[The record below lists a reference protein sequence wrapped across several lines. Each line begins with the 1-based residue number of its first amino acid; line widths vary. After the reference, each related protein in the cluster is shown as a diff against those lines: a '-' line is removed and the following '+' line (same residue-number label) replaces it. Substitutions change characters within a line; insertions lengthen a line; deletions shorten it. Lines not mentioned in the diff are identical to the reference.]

1 MLAVHIKQLKGAD
14 EIISQSNFI
23 RDKIRPYI
31 SFENDTNS
39 IEFHVPIK
47 VHPNDDGNLP
57 DFSQLEPADFVNK
70 KYVDEQISNIKN
82 GASAQYDT
90 LKEIEDAVKLLLT
103 SGTGGAN
110 GSGQMVLA
118 GVESSHADGL
128 PIGNISIGENE
139 YIFKVDLQ
147 QLLSN
152 TTDVLR
158 FSRMP
163 YIVNAETLPAGDESN
178 NHIATTAF
186 VHTIINNLKDGVRAE
201 LNTLDRIAYA
211 INNDPEFSK
220 HVTEKIDNA
229 VNQKLDIND
238 ITITVPESD
247 IAGATVIGNIFLNG
261 NDYEFKIDLAP
272 FAPVNSPVFTGT
284 PVVPDIDNVTE
295 DTSQAVNASFVQ
307 RVTDKKISDAVT
319 DIKGDNPVLDNLK
332 KISVALNNDISYA
345 SHVADSLH
353 DINSS
358 IGSIANSVANL
369 NSSAGNAELGAGL
382 RSIDSLTVEK
392 DMILYT
398 TNRNEYD
405 STPLT
410 ETGRNLLI
418 HNSVNDIRDFL
429 DVPQKDGSNA
439 FGDWDI
445 RAKSA
450 VKATNDALGQE
461 ISTTYAKKSD
471 IPNIKVTVS
480 DSATTANIG
489 LIQIDNELYPLN
501 VDLEPYAPVQDP
513 HFEGEPTAPTPD
525 INDRSTKIA
534 TTKFVG
540 NVVDEKVAELVDGA
554 PDALNTL
561 NELATAMGR
570 DSVFSTTVLN
580 RIADKQNKSDALT
593 SLTETANLSNK
604 IVYTDGTGE
613 YKNANISSFVRNS
626 LLGANSAT
634 DVRNVI
640 NAAAKGEGGTGNT
653 GSTGNSIADNVS
665 LQVSLSS
672 DQPQA
677 FDGSESATVI
687 GVQGILP
694 VAHGGTGS
702 DNLNDITVGSAV
714 KDGNGSVISST
725 YAKLTG
731 DTFSGDIKMYSPASF
746 QIIEG
751 SAVYTA
757 AHANNILTYKF
768 GYVGVEDYSA
778 GMQILNDPGTD
789 IGHDIVFFGGN
800 RMLLY
805 SGTRI
810 NELYGNT
817 ASAAH
822 SIPATGADNSLYLLS
837 DNQITFKSN
846 LSDFANAHTMTFNN
860 GILTAPVI
868 KGNLQDSK
876 GNSVEDTYLTKEEAQ
891 TAFATKNTVTTTDP
905 GLMPPLEGV
914 PSKFLN
920 SSGQWV
926 TITGSGS
933 SGGTGS
939 GTSVLYSEGQ
949 GISIQ
954 DNIVSIKSATEN
966 ELGGIRLGNGITVD
980 AANRISIPL
989 ASNVENGL
997 MSTADVEKLA
1007 SMTEGAE
1014 PNVIKAV
1021 AINNVIKNPDSN
1033 GTVNISVPD
1042 ISNKAD
1048 KSDLDDYVKSV
1059 SGMGLSSNDFTDD
1072 EKEKLRNIGPG
1083 ATRNTAGTGIDITD
1097 GIINVKQGSKSQKG
1111 ILQVGSNLEENNGVI
1126 SLSGDNVTA
1135 ALGYTPVNSS
1145 NIPVVMQ
1152 GASSSKNGQA
1162 GLVPAP
1168 KKGEQDLF
1176 LRADGSWAAPENTG
1190 TGQSS
1195 SGTGTEYKAGEGLT
1209 LNTSTNTFH
1218 VNTAS
1223 EDETGG
1229 IKLGNQVTVDNSGT
1243 ISVKAAT
1250 TSNPGLMTAAQV
1262 TKLNNVENSITGYQI
1277 PAATTAKIGG
1287 VIAGNGIA
1295 IATDGRISLETAGN
1309 EIGGIK
1315 LGNQVT
1321 VDASNR
1327 ISIKAASAN
1336 NNGLLTSALF
1346 TKLSNVD
1353 INAQPN
1359 VIETVKLNGTSITP
1373 DSSKAIN
1380 IDISGKA
1387 DSSILSNYV
1396 QKSGTKVLSDKNFTA
1411 AYENSLKAVAG
1422 ATKNSAGKNVSIG
1435 SAGDINVATG
1445 SMSVPGVL
1453 QVGSNISVDSVGV
1466 ISLTKI
1472 NVTSALGYTPAN
1484 KTDTADN
1491 FQGATSSANGQAG
1504 FVPAP
1509 LKAQRTY
1516 FLKGDGT
1523 WAIPANTDTKYT
1535 VDSNTGLSINNT
1547 VISGK
1552 VATNSDYGMIKVPAV
1567 TTSNLSLTADG
1578 ILSVPLA
1585 TSVQPGVIKLAEGKQ
1600 ANLTR
1605 FLRGD
1610 GTWTVPANAT
1620 STEPG
1625 LMSAADKKILDSVNN
1640 NYVIKSNALSNV
1652 SANGTALTFTK
1663 ANGDTVK
1670 ITTADTNDKVA
1681 QNKVTLNSGYPILLA
1696 AVASAT
1702 ANIAASNVNFAQGI
1716 LINPKTSM
1724 ISGAS
1729 LNGNADTA
1737 TKLATARTLKVSLN
1751 YTNTGSFD
1759 GSANVATIG
1768 VGGTLQPAQG
1778 GTGTTVN
1785 PSMLINLGSTSAANI
1800 FAASPRPGVTGTL
1813 QPAQGG
1819 TGQTN
1824 LDNVTVGT
1832 AKKSNAL
1839 TNTVYINGTSFN
1851 GIENIILTGICK
1863 TAAATAEKAVTING
1877 VATPVAD
1884 ALFAITFNVINTA
1897 ENPKLNINGDS
1908 RFLYKDGKKLTVD
1921 NKAFTNTTYQTVLI
1935 KALTLPAAKD
1945 GFIKNENA
1953 WAIVENNVSLSSD
1966 LIQGVLPVGKGGT
1979 GSTNLDSVTVGA
1991 AKKDGAGSVIAST
2004 YAKLAGAAFS
2014 GSITAPAVSVN
2025 SNMITSSLKANSISS
2040 FTASDDIILAKK
2052 SSIEGIN
2059 IKAQLGSYFGIKGSS
2074 TFDGIKILGA
2084 YYKTMNSVSGNATV
2098 SVESDTV
2105 QSSYG
2110 HDVLVQGGQKLIL
2123 MGGDNAINAY
2133 SSHTYGKPVDHA
2145 GQAAYM
2151 LNEGTDEGLYLLSDH
2166 DIIVRSDMN
2175 TLSKF
2180 KEYKFSGGTV
2190 TAPNFYGTNVSVSG
2204 TAYGTTGRFSGDV
2217 FANRLRMGSYF
2228 YTELLENVTN
2238 GIADGQESM
2247 IYAGNNLFLV
2257 AGEGARTAVRNA
2269 GNLLSSEIQA
2279 SIAANPYASLW
2290 AGKTISSTMPASLQ
2304 ASLLADILTS
2314 SKGKDSSGN
2323 ATIGYKYNT
2332 WQSAKLVDQ
2341 PSIKSVLHPDF
2352 RWNYSYREDI
2362 NIVADDAVF
2371 IYTSGCNYPS
2381 SIATGAQDETLIRT
2395 ASFNGK
2401 TFGAID
2407 GSFSGNI
2414 TATGNITAHN
2424 FVVSDVPA
2432 DKDSLSGSLTS
2443 VFQVRMATNDFFRI
2457 AVGGWGNN
2465 GYAEL
2470 ATADDGTE
2478 PIYVRQYKSNFGSVV
2493 GAEAVLLDGSH
2504 NSKFPGTVSVGAVTA
2519 TNLSTFN
2526 KGINASNKSTIVG
2539 GSLTS
2544 ATIDSPKITS
2554 TATIDTISATKATIN
2569 TVSATNATITTL
2581 TATNATVK
2589 TGASL
2594 ASATISSAQ
2603 IPKVTVSTE
2612 ASITTA
2618 TIGSKLNLT
2627 GQASVSGTVTLSGTV
2642 NINNKVNLGTS
2653 STPQTL
2659 VMYENC
2665 LVGNTLA
2672 NTVNGSQTFQGLKIL
2687 KPNSTAKEGNDVVLN
2702 AGQNLILSTGEYP
2715 ITGYVQG
2722 VNASSIPSFMEAVAG
2737 TGETIYLATDNQIVF
2752 ALNCGGSAPQTA
2764 KFKNTGV
2771 LVLPAGIE
2779 GKILTTTAG
2788 TVAGSMWL
2796 I

>member
-1 MLAVHIKQLKGAD
+1 MIMLAVHIKQLKGAD

-23 RDKIRPYI
+23 RDEIRPYI

-70 KYVDEQISNIKN
+70 QYVDEQISNIKN

-110 GSGQMVLA
+110 GSGQIVLA

-163 YIVNAETLPAGDESN
+163 YIVNAEPLPAGDESN

-186 VHTIINNLKDGVRAE
+186 VHSIINNLKDGVRAE

-211 INNDPEFSK
+211 INNDPEFFR
-220 HVTEKIDNA
+220 T
-229 VNQKLDIND
+229 VNSTIENSVLNKLDRND
-238 ITITVPESD
+238 ITIETEVS
-247 IAGATVIGNIFLNG
+247 ANVNAVHIGSITLEDEIYHFN
-261 NDYEFKIDLAP
+261 IDLTP

-284 PVVPDIDNVTE
+284 PVVPDIDNVAE
-295 DTSQAVNASFVQ
+295 NTSQAVNASFVQ
-307 RVTDKKISDAVT
+307 RVTDKKMSNAVT
-319 DIKGDNPVLDNLK
+319 DIKGNNPVLDNLE

-358 IGSIANSVANL
+358 IGSIADSVANL
-369 NSSAGNAELGAGL
+369 NSSTGNAELGAGL
-382 RSIDSLTVEK
+382 RSIDNLTVEK
-392 DMILYT
+392 DRILYT

-418 HNSVNDIRDFL
+418 HNSVDDIRDFL

-439 FGDWDI
+439 FGNWDI
-445 RAKSA
+445 QAKSA
-450 VKATNDALGQE
+450 VKAVNDALGQE

-471 IPNIKVTVS
+471 IPNIRVTVS
-480 DSATTANIG
+480 DPTTTANVG

-593 SLTETANLSNK
+593 SLTETASLSNK

-613 YKNANISSFVRNS
+613 YKNANISFFVRNS

-634 DVRNVI
+634 EVRNVI
-640 NAAAKGEGGTGNT
+640 NAAAKGEGGT

-672 DQPQA
+672 EQPQA

-694 VAHGGTGS
+694 VTHGGTGS

-746 QIIEG
+746 RIIEG
-751 SAVYTA
+751 GAVYTPP
-757 AHANNILTYKF
+757 HANNILTYKF
-768 GYVGVEDYSA
+768 GYIGAEDYSA
-778 GMQILNDPGTD
+778 GMQILNDQGTD
-789 IGHDIVFFGGN
+789 IGHDIMFFGGN

-805 SGTRI
+805 SGTRS

-817 ASAAH
+817 VSASH

-846 LSDFANAHTMTFNN
+846 LSDFAGAHTMTFNN

-891 TAFATKNTVTTTDP
+891 TAFATKNTVTTTEP

-926 TITGSGS
+926 TITGSGG
-933 SGGTGS
+933 SGSAGS
-939 GTSVLYSEGQ
+939 GTGVLYSEGQ

-980 AANRISIPL
+980 AAGRISIPL

-1014 PNVIKAV
+1014 PNAIKAV
-1021 AINNVIKNPDSN
+1021 AINNVIENPDNN
-1033 GTVNISVPD
+1033 GTVHISVPD

-1048 KSDLDDYVKSV
+1048 KNDLNDYVKSV

-1072 EKEKLRNIGPG
+1072 EKEKLYNIDPG

-1126 SLSGDNVTA
+1126 DLSGDNVIA

-1162 GLVPAP
+1162 GLVTAL

-1223 EDETGG
+1223 GDETGG
-1229 IKLGNQVTVDNSGT
+1229 IKLGNQVTVDNSGI

-1262 TKLNNVENSITGYQI
+1262 TKLNNVANSITGYQM

-1309 EIGGIK
+1309 EIGGIR

-1321 VDASNR
+1321 VDSSNR
-1327 ISIKAASAN
+1327 ISIKAASAS

-1353 INAQPN
+1353 VNAQPN
-1359 VIETVKLNGTSITP
+1359 VIETVKLNGTSIKP

-1380 IDISGKA
+1380 IDISSKA

-1422 ATKNSAGKNVSIG
+1422 ATKN
-1435 SAGDINVATG
+1435 
-1445 SMSVPGVL
+1445 
-1453 QVGSNISVDSVGV
+1453 
-1466 ISLTKI
+1466 
-1472 NVTSALGYTPAN
+1472 
-1484 KTDTADN
+1484 
-1491 FQGATSSANGQAG
+1491 
-1504 FVPAP
+1504 
-1509 LKAQRTY
+1509 
-1516 FLKGDGT
+1516 
-1523 WAIPANTDTKYT
+1523 
-1535 VDSNTGLSINNT
+1535 
-1547 VISGK
+1547 
-1552 VATNSDYGMIKVPAV
+1552 
-1567 TTSNLSLTADG
+1567 
-1578 ILSVPLA
+1578 
-1585 TSVQPGVIKLAEGKQ
+1585 
-1600 ANLTR
+1600 
-1605 FLRGD
+1605 
-1610 GTWTVPANAT
+1610 
-1620 STEPG
+1620 
-1625 LMSAADKKILDSVNN
+1625 
-1640 NYVIKSNALSNV
+1640 
-1652 SANGTALTFTK
+1652 
-1663 ANGDTVK
+1663 
-1670 ITTADTNDKVA
+1670 
-1681 QNKVTLNSGYPILLA
+1681 
-1696 AVASAT
+1696 
-1702 ANIAASNVNFAQGI
+1702 
-1716 LINPKTSM
+1716 
-1724 ISGAS
+1724 
-1729 LNGNADTA
+1729 
-1737 TKLATARTLKVSLN
+1737 
-1751 YTNTGSFD
+1751 
-1759 GSANVATIG
+1759 
-1768 VGGTLQPAQG
+1768 
-1778 GTGTTVN
+1778 
-1785 PSMLINLGSTSAANI
+1785 
-1800 FAASPRPGVTGTL
+1800 
-1813 QPAQGG
+1813 
-1819 TGQTN
+1819 
-1824 LDNVTVGT
+1824 
-1832 AKKSNAL
+1832 
-1839 TNTVYINGTSFN
+1839 
-1851 GIENIILTGICK
+1851 
-1863 TAAATAEKAVTING
+1863 
-1877 VATPVAD
+1877 
-1884 ALFAITFNVINTA
+1884 
-1897 ENPKLNINGDS
+1897 
-1908 RFLYKDGKKLTVD
+1908 
-1921 NKAFTNTTYQTVLI
+1921 
-1935 KALTLPAAKD
+1935 
-1945 GFIKNENA
+1945 
-1953 WAIVENNVSLSSD
+1953 
-1966 LIQGVLPVGKGGT
+1966 
-1979 GSTNLDSVTVGA
+1979 
-1991 AKKDGAGSVIAST
+1991 
-2004 YAKLAGAAFS
+2004 
-2014 GSITAPAVSVN
+2014 
-2025 SNMITSSLKANSISS
+2025 
-2040 FTASDDIILAKK
+2040 
-2052 SSIEGIN
+2052 
-2059 IKAQLGSYFGIKGSS
+2059 
-2074 TFDGIKILGA
+2074 
-2084 YYKTMNSVSGNATV
+2084 
-2098 SVESDTV
+2098 
-2105 QSSYG
+2105 
-2110 HDVLVQGGQKLIL
+2110 
-2123 MGGDNAINAY
+2123 
-2133 SSHTYGKPVDHA
+2133 
-2145 GQAAYM
+2145 
-2151 LNEGTDEGLYLLSDH
+2151 
-2166 DIIVRSDMN
+2166 
-2175 TLSKF
+2175 
-2180 KEYKFSGGTV
+2180 
-2190 TAPNFYGTNVSVSG
+2190 
-2204 TAYGTTGRFSGDV
+2204 
-2217 FANRLRMGSYF
+2217 
-2228 YTELLENVTN
+2228 
-2238 GIADGQESM
+2238 
-2247 IYAGNNLFLV
+2247 
-2257 AGEGARTAVRNA
+2257 
-2269 GNLLSSEIQA
+2269 
-2279 SIAANPYASLW
+2279 
-2290 AGKTISSTMPASLQ
+2290 
-2304 ASLLADILTS
+2304 
-2314 SKGKDSSGN
+2314 
-2323 ATIGYKYNT
+2323 
-2332 WQSAKLVDQ
+2332 
-2341 PSIKSVLHPDF
+2341 
-2352 RWNYSYREDI
+2352 
-2362 NIVADDAVF
+2362 
-2371 IYTSGCNYPS
+2371 
-2381 SIATGAQDETLIRT
+2381 
-2395 ASFNGK
+2395 
-2401 TFGAID
+2401 
-2407 GSFSGNI
+2407 
-2414 TATGNITAHN
+2414 
-2424 FVVSDVPA
+2424 
-2432 DKDSLSGSLTS
+2432 
-2443 VFQVRMATNDFFRI
+2443 
-2457 AVGGWGNN
+2457 
-2465 GYAEL
+2465 
-2470 ATADDGTE
+2470 
-2478 PIYVRQYKSNFGSVV
+2478 
-2493 GAEAVLLDGSH
+2493 
-2504 NSKFPGTVSVGAVTA
+2504 
-2519 TNLSTFN
+2519 
-2526 KGINASNKSTIVG
+2526 
-2539 GSLTS
+2539 
-2544 ATIDSPKITS
+2544 
-2554 TATIDTISATKATIN
+2554 
-2569 TVSATNATITTL
+2569 
-2581 TATNATVK
+2581 
-2589 TGASL
+2589 
-2594 ASATISSAQ
+2594 
-2603 IPKVTVSTE
+2603 
-2612 ASITTA
+2612 
-2618 TIGSKLNLT
+2618 
-2627 GQASVSGTVTLSGTV
+2627 
-2642 NINNKVNLGTS
+2642 
-2653 STPQTL
+2653 
-2659 VMYENC
+2659 
-2665 LVGNTLA
+2665 
-2672 NTVNGSQTFQGLKIL
+2672 
-2687 KPNSTAKEGNDVVLN
+2687 
-2702 AGQNLILSTGEYP
+2702 
-2715 ITGYVQG
+2715 
-2722 VNASSIPSFMEAVAG
+2722 
-2737 TGETIYLATDNQIVF
+2737 
-2752 ALNCGGSAPQTA
+2752 
-2764 KFKNTGV
+2764 
-2771 LVLPAGIE
+2771 
-2779 GKILTTTAG
+2779 
-2788 TVAGSMWL
+2788 
-2796 I
+2796 

>member
-90 LKEIEDAVKLLLT
+90 LKEIEDAMKLLLT

-110 GSGQMVLA
+110 GSGQIVLA
-118 GVESSHADGL
+118 GIEPSHADGL

-139 YIFKVDLQ
+139 YVFKVDLQ

-272 FAPVNSPVFTGT
+272 FAPVNSPVFTGI
-284 PVVPDIDNVTE
+284 PVVPDIDSVTE
-295 DTSQAVNASFVQ
+295 NTSQAVNASFVQ
-307 RVTDKKISDAVT
+307 RVTDEKMSNAVT

-358 IGSIANSVANL
+358 IGSIADSVANL
-369 NSSAGNAELGAGL
+369 NSSTGNAELGAGL

-392 DMILYT
+392 DRILYT

-418 HNSVNDIRDFL
+418 HNNVNDIRNFL

-439 FGDWDI
+439 YGDWDI
-445 RAKSA
+445 QAKSA

-480 DSATTANIG
+480 DPATTANIG

-501 VDLEPYAPVQDP
+501 VDLEPYAPVQNP
-513 HFEGEPTAPTPD
+513 HFKGEPTAPTPD

-593 SLTETANLSNK
+593 SLTETASLSNK

-634 DVRNVI
+634 DVRNAI
-640 NAAAKGEGGTGNT
+640 NAAAKGEGGT

-694 VAHGGTGS
+694 VTHGGTGA

-714 KDGNGSVISST
+714 KDSNGSVISST
-725 YAKLTG
+725 YAKLAG

-746 QIIEG
+746 QIVEG
-751 SAVYTA
+751 GAVYTA
-757 AHANNILTYKF
+757 AHANDILTYKF
-768 GYVGVEDYSA
+768 GYMGVEDYSA

-789 IGHDIVFFGGN
+789 ISYDIMFFGGN

-805 SGTRI
+805 SGTRV

-817 ASAAH
+817 VSAAH

-846 LSDFANAHTMTFNN
+846 LSDFANTHTMTFNN

-868 KGNLQDSK
+868 KGNLRDSK

-939 GTSVLYSEGQ
+939 GTGVLYSEGQ

-1007 SMTEGAE
+1007 SITEGAE

-1048 KSDLDDYVKSV
+1048 KSDLDNYVKSV

-1072 EKEKLRNIGPG
+1072 EKEKLRNIDLG

-1145 NIPVVMQ
+1145 DIPVVMQ
-1152 GASSSKNGQA
+1152 GASSLKNGQA

-1229 IKLGNQVTVDNSGT
+1229 IKLGNQVTVDNSGI

-1262 TKLNNVENSITGYQI
+1262 TKLNNVENSITGYQM

-1287 VIAGNGIA
+1287 VIAGSGIA

-1309 EIGGIK
+1309 EIGGIR

-1336 NNGLLTSALF
+1336 NDGLLTSTLF

-1353 INAQPN
+1353 VNAQPN
-1359 VIETVKLNGTSITP
+1359 VIETIKLNGASITP

-1380 IDISGKA
+1380 IDISSKA

-1396 QKSGTKVLSDKNFTA
+1396 QKNGTKVLSDKNFTA

-1445 SMSVPGVL
+1445 STSIPGVL
-1453 QVGSNISVDSVGV
+1453 QVGSNISVDTVGV
-1466 ISLTKI
+1466 ISLTKT

-1484 KTDTADN
+1484 KTDTTDN
-1491 FQGATSSANGQAG
+1491 FQGATSSADGKAG

-1509 LKAQRTY
+1509 LKAQRTS

-1523 WAIPANTDTKYT
+1523 WGVPTNTDTKYT
-1535 VDSNTGLSINNT
+1535 VDSNTGLSISNT

-1552 VATNSDYGMIKVPAV
+1552 VATSSDYGMIKVPAV
-1567 TTSNLSLTADG
+1567 TTSNLNLTADG
-1578 ILSVPLA
+1578 VLSVPLA
-1585 TSVQPGVIKLAEGKQ
+1585 TSVQPGVIELAAGKQ

-1625 LMSAADKKILDSVNN
+1625 LMSAADKKILDSVNS
-1640 NYVIKSNALSNV
+1640 NYVTKSNALSNV
-1652 SANGTALTFTK
+1652 SANGTVLTFTK
-1663 ANGDTVK
+1663 ADGNTVK
-1670 ITTADTNDKVA
+1670 ITTTDTNDKVA

-1696 AVASAT
+1696 GTASAT

-1716 LINPKTSM
+1716 LINPKTSI
-1724 ISGAS
+1724 ISGAN

-1759 GSANVATIG
+1759 GSANVASIG

-1778 GTGTTVN
+1778 GTGITVN

-1851 GIENIILTGICK
+1851 GTGNVILTGICK

-1884 ALFAITFNVINTA
+1884 ALFAITFNAINTA

-1921 NKAFTNTTYQTVLI
+1921 NKAFTNTTYQTILI
-1935 KALTLPAAKD
+1935 KALTLPVAKD
-1945 GFIKNENA
+1945 EFIKNENA
-1953 WAIVENNVSLSSD
+1953 WAIVENNVSLSSG
-1966 LIQGVLPVGKGGT
+1966 LVQGVLPVGKGGT
-1979 GSTNLDSVTVGA
+1979 GTTNLDSITVGA

-2014 GSITAPAVSVN
+2014 GSITAPTVSV
-2025 SNMITSSLKANSISS
+2025 SGNMITSSLKANSISS
-2040 FTASDDIILAKK
+2040 FTASDDIILAKT
-2052 SSIEGIN
+2052 SSIEGAN
-2059 IKAQLGSYFGIKGSS
+2059 IKAQLGSYFGIKTSS
-2074 TFDGIKILGA
+2074 AFDGIQIFGTC
-2084 YYKTMNSVSGNATV
+2084 YKTMNSVSGGATV

-2105 QSSYG
+2105 QSYG
-2110 HDVLVQGGQKLIL
+2110 YDVLVQGGQKLIL
-2123 MGGDNAINAY
+2123 VGGENAIKAY
-2133 SSHTYGKPVDHA
+2133 SSHTYGKPVDHT

-2151 LNEGTDEGLYLLSDH
+2151 LNEGTDEGVYLLSDH
-2166 DIIVRSDMN
+2166 AVIVRSDMN

-2180 KEYKFSGGTV
+2180 KEYKFSEGTF
-2190 TAPNFYGTNVSVSG
+2190 TAPNISVTGTAYSNNVSV
-2204 TAYGTTGRFSGDV
+2204 V
-2217 FANRLRMGSYF
+2217 NRLYGNRVDLTGNIYANKFVMGSAF
-2228 YTELLENVTN
+2228 YTENLGNIDSLR
-2238 GIADGQESM
+2238 ALDGQEAM

-2257 AGEGARTAVRNA
+2257 AGEGARAAVHNA
-2269 GNLLSSEIQA
+2269 GNLYAPTLA
-2279 SIAANPYASLW
+2279 AAVKSIASLSAWHNKAINASM
-2290 AGKTISSTMPASLQ
+2290 SDEDRVSLF
-2304 ASLLADILTS
+2304 ADYLFS
-2314 SKGKDSSGN
+2314 RKGLDTVTN
-2323 ATIGYKYNT
+2323 TEYNIYKYHA
-2332 WQSAKLVDQ
+2332 WKSARLVDDI
-2341 PSIKSVLHPDF
+2341 SIKSALYPDF
-2352 RWNYSYREDI
+2352 RWNASAREDI
-2362 NIVADDAVF
+2362 NIVADDDVY
-2371 IYTSGCNYPS
+2371 IYTRANEYPNTNS
-2381 SIATGAQDETLIRT
+2381 TGANDEYVTRT
-2395 ASFNGK
+2395 ASFSGRNFGTFNGIFK
-2401 TFGAID
+2401 GTL
-2407 GSFSGNI
+2407 S
-2414 TATGNITAHN
+2414 
-2424 FVVSDVPA
+2424 V
-2432 DKDSLSGSLTS
+2432 DSL
-2443 VFQVRMATNDFFRI
+2443 ATFKAGI
-2457 AVGGWGNN
+2457 HAKNN
-2465 GYAEL
+2465 
-2470 ATADDGTE
+2470 
-2478 PIYVRQYKSNFGSVV
+2478 
-2493 GAEAVLLDGSH
+2493 
-2504 NSKFPGTVSVGAVTA
+2504 
-2519 TNLSTFN
+2519 
-2526 KGINASNKSTIVG
+2526 STIVG
-2539 GSLTS
+2539 ASLTAASLDSPKITGTATVNTVTVTTASIGS
-2544 ATIDSPKITS
+2544 ATISTKASVNSATLSGASLTTASIDSPKITG
-2554 TATIDTISATKATIN
+2554 TANIDTISATKATIN
-2569 TVSATNATITTL
+2569 TVSATTATITTL

-2594 ASATISSAQ
+2594 VSATISSAQ

-2618 TIGSKLNLT
+2618 NIGTKLNLT

-2653 STPQTL
+2653 SVPQTL

-2687 KPNSTAKEGNDVVLN
+2687 RPNSTAKEGNDVVLN

-2722 VNASSIPSFMEAVAG
+2722 ATASSIPSFMEAVAG

-2752 ALNCGGSAPQTA
+2752 ALNCGGGVPQTA
-2764 KFKNTGV
+2764 KFRNTGV